1 MLFEKYSRI
10 TCILLKVWHLLYK
23 STFYLLTYLLTL
35 LAACEIIASY
45 NVCVGEY
52 SAFASW
58 HLASAS

>member
-1 MLFEKYSRI
+1 MCYTRIAMLFENSRI
-10 TCILLKVWHLLYK
+10 TCILLKVWHM
-23 STFYLLTYLLTL
+23 

-45 NVCVGEY
+45 NFCVGEY

>member
-1 MLFEKYSRI
+1 MCYTRIAMLFEKYSRI
-10 TCILLKVWHLLYK
+10 TCILLKVWHM
-23 STFYLLTYLLTL
+23 

-58 HLASAS
+58 HLVSVS